1 MVSPFNNI
9 KFSPMVK
16 CMNET
21 HLFLG
26 GLFMDIKVPS
36 KYTFFFLQVL
46 QEGYIASCAHSL
58 TYNLSGRLSTMAPYI
73 AFNVV
78 QNAR

>member
-1 MVSPFNNI
+1 
-9 KFSPMVK
+9 
-16 CMNET
+16 
-21 HLFLG
+21 
-26 GLFMDIKVPS
+26 MDIKVPS

-46 QEGYIASCAHSL
+46 QVGYIASAHSL